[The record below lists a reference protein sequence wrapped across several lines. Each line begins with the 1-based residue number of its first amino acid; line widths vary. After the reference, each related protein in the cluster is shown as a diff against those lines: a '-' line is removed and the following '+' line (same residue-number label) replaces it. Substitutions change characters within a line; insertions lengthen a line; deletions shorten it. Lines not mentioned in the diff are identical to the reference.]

1 MASRTGLRGNITES
15 ISIEE
20 EAFLEL
26 ERSVLFGRYTWSWK
40 GNLVDKTRSIAI
52 EILLTSIFPGFNLC

>member
-1 MASRTGLRGNITES
+1 MASRTRLRGNITES

-20 EAFLEL
+20 AFLEL
-26 ERSVLFGRYTWSWK
+26 ERSVLLGRYTWSWK

-52 EILLTSIFPGFNLC
+52 EILLTTIFPGFKLY